1 MCVAAKILEILQVFL
16 GSPLNFDTEKW
27 YDMYIEQFLKN
38 DAVIF
43 CHNSMTLTL
52 NLVIEKTN
60 YYIKHQ
66 MASLENCFSCN
77 APQEPVTNSNIW
89 FVSIWYLFVWIYFW
103 FLFHNRSLGQSLKV
117 RLSHSRK
124 FLPN

>member
-43 CHNSMTLTL
+43 CHNSMTTTL

-89 FVSIWYLFVWIYFW
+89 FCKHLVFVCMNLLLVSL
-103 FLFHNRSLGQSLKV
+103 SQSQSWAK
-117 RLSHSRK
+117 S
-124 FLPN
+124 